1 MNNQH
6 FRAFI
11 KNDNI
16 IETKKIEQLS
26 SFETTPS
33 FKRFSLIDLT
43 MPFLKMTEMNYNNW
57 KFLIST
63 SLQLSFISILV
74 QSILILL
81 QSDNMDVTDFKND
94 VLSNL
99 LKKIN
104 EEQKVFLLG
113 DFNIDLRL

>member
-6 FRAFI
+6 FRTFI

-43 MPFLKMTEMNYNNW
+43 MPFLKMTEMNYNN
-57 KFLIST
+57 
-63 SLQLSFISILV
+63 
-74 QSILILL
+74 
-81 QSDNMDVTDFKND
+81 
-94 VLSNL
+94 
-99 LKKIN
+99 
-104 EEQKVFLLG
+104 
-113 DFNIDLRL
+113 